1 MEKYLNQL
9 LEMVVNYGPKVLGGI
24 LILIVG
30 LWLTN
35 IITRWISRIMEQ
47 RNLDVSLRPFLRT
60 MISTLMRVLVIII
73 ALGMIGIQMM
83 SFIAILGAATLAVG
97 LALQGTFQNF
107 AGGVMILIFKPYS
120 VGDLIEVQGF
130 LGKVSEIQI
139 FNTIIITRD
148 HKVIIIPNG
157 GLSNSALI
165 NYSKEP
171 LREVEWTFGIAYGD
185 DIDKAKSVLMNLI
198 KEDTRI
204 LTDPEPSVA
213 VSELADSSVNFIVQV
228 FVINK
233 DYWDVL
239 FAMNEN
245 VYKAFG
251 KEGLNIPF
259 PQMDVHLH
267 QSIEKLF

>member
-9 LEMVVNYGPKVLGGI
+9 MELVVNYGPKVLGGI
-24 LILIVG
+24 VVLIVG
-30 LWLTN
+30 LWLAK
-35 IITRWISRIMEQ
+35 IISRWISRIMEQ

-60 MISTLMRVLVIII
+60 MISTLMRLLVIII
-73 ALGMIGIQMM
+73 VLGMIGIQMM

-107 AGGVMILIFKPYS
+107 AGGVMILIFRPYK

-130 LGKVSEIQI
+130 FGKVTEIQI
-139 FNTIIITRD
+139 FNTIITTRD
-148 HKVIIIPNG
+148 HKVVIIPNG

-165 NYSKEP
+165 NYTKEP
-171 LREVEWTFGIAYGD
+171 LREVEWAFGIAYGD
-185 DIDKAKSVLMNLI
+185 DVAKARSVLMKLI

-204 LTDPEPSVA
+204 LSDPEPSVA
-213 VSELADSSVNFIVQV
+213 VKELADSSVNLIVQV
-228 FVINK
+228 FVVNA
-233 DYWDVL
+233 DYLNVM

-267 QSIEKLF
+267 Q